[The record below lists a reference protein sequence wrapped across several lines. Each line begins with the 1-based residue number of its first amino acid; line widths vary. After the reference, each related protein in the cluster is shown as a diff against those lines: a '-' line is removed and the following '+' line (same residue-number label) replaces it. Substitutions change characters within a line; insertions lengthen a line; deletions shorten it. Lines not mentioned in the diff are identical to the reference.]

1 MTQYHVVVPV
11 SFLLEANSEEE
22 AKRIASGLI
31 QEHINGNQLEAE
43 FIEETF
49 GKQEK
54 PEFMVEDL
62 QAIECSA
69 LDNE

>member
-1 MTQYHVVVPV
+1 MTQYQVVVPV
-11 SFLLEANSEEE
+11 SFLVEANSDAE
-22 AKRIASGLI
+22 AKRIATGLI
-31 QEHINGNQLEAE
+31 HEHINGNKLEAE

-54 PEFMVEDL
+54 PNFSVQDL
-62 QAIECSA
+62 EAIECSA